1 MLDLDGQ
8 SYYKVII
15 PSQGLRFDIQDH
27 LEFGRMENIR
37 YTQKAKT
44 DKAIDY

>member
-8 SYYKVII
+8 SLTQII

-37 YTQKAKT
+37 YTQKSKT
-44 DKAIDY
+44 DRAIDY